1 MMKLRSHAEFVLV
14 SKEVSTLEN
23 EMLEFKESL
32 SEWKGMPSLLHID
45 DTASVAGAYFK
56 RWKSSHAITCCFRA
70 SKKRPVLH
78 RRFTRLVREPD
89 ANASYTD

>member
-1 MMKLRSHAEFVLV
+1 MKLSSYAEFVLV

-45 DTASVAGAYFK
+45 DTASVAGACSK
-56 RWKSSHAITCCFRA
+56 WWKLCHAITRCLRA
-70 SKKRPVLH
+70 SEKRPVLH

-89 ANASYTD
+89 ANAPHTD